1 MRKASE
7 NLMITNRIFAY
18 STGDSDDRPWGSW
31 EVLYAN
37 KSCAIKR
44 IIVAPSQVLS
54 LQRHRYRSEHWVV
67 IAGRARV
74 TVDDAVFEAAANAT
88 VFIPRM
94 SIHRIECI
102 GEEDLEF
109 IEVQVGD
116 RLDEGDIERLDDKY
130 GRAT

>member
-1 MRKASE
+1 
-7 NLMITNRIFAY
+7 
-18 STGDSDDRPWGSW
+18 
-31 EVLYAN
+31 
-37 KSCAIKR
+37 
-44 IIVAPSQVLS
+44 
-54 LQRHRYRSEHWVV
+54 
-67 IAGRARV
+67 
-74 TVDDAVFEAAANAT
+74 
-88 VFIPRM
+88 M

>member
-1 MRKASE
+1 M
-7 NLMITNRIFAY
+7 NRTVAY
-18 STGDSDDRPWGSW
+18 STGDRDDRPWGSW
-31 EVLYAN
+31 EVLYAGE
-37 KSCAIKR
+37 SCAIKR